1 MDNDNQN
8 YDNKIIRPAKEK
20 TDYDNPLHDE
30 PVSHPR
36 IVTVPHKSPLSVTK
50 TSETAYEIIEE
61 IKKLDLI
68 TPEEM
73 ARFKDAQV
81 FALESFRDV
90 PSYRPMIVKLTSVL
104 NDGQFPTTDMK
115 FWQCKKEAE
124 VHFNELTRDYFKYE
138 RSKVDIDELAYKIQE
153 IDEMTSSGGTTGKYG
168 QTMTYDPHLIG
179 FDRKRLILKKAQY
192 EFELK
197 LLEKDIKYR
206 LQEVIDWSFIS
217 KNLEAKCEFS
227 TTNYQEHTIKGH
239 IKYIQQR
246 LKNPDLKPEE
256 QKLLKSQ
263 LDTFNR
269 LNKFS

>member
-1 MDNDNQN
+1 MTNES
-8 YDNKIIRPAKEK
+8 RTSE
-20 TDYDNPLHDE
+20 
-30 PVSHPR
+30 VSV
-36 IVTVPHKSPLSVTK
+36 INAEEFKSSMSVIK

-68 TPEEM
+68 TPEEI

-138 RSKVDIDELAYKIQE
+138 RSKVDIDELTYKIQE
-153 IDEMTSSGGTTGKYG
+153 IDGMLNTPEKYAG
-168 QTMTYDPHLIG
+168 MEKFDPLLVS

-227 TTNYQEHTIKGH
+227 TTNYQDHTIKGH
-239 IKYIQQR
+239 IKFIQHR
-246 LKNPDLKPEE
+246 LKDPKLSPDEK
-256 QKLLKSQ
+256 KLLQSQ